1 MTMMSIMVSR
11 RMLAGTVEGERKKRR
26 RREGRKEKEQE
37 QGKWWR
43 KVVVEWGEVGGRLRQ
58 IETVSDRVMKATV
71 SVVRTPLKTL
81 FPLLSLY
88 IGFPF

>member
-1 MTMMSIMVSR
+1 MTVMSIMVSR

-43 KVVVEWGEVGGRLRQ
+43 SGGRW
-58 IETVSDRVMKATV
+58 A
-71 SVVRTPLKTL
+71 
-81 FPLLSLY
+81 
-88 IGFPF
+88 GG